1 MRVTIQHFV
10 VTSML
15 AHAAIFAAWNSTP
28 SQQLMIPAAEA
39 SAPMLNI
46 ALQNPERTDQ
56 KYPVQ
61 QHHQHRKI
69 RQAHSS
75 KPKPRRKIARRQKSR
90 AEIQPKRTHSPSVVD
105 SRSAFQAKIHRQEI
119 RNRVLTRIRTDLRQY
134 FVYPLLAQRR
144 GWQGRVVLA
153 FSVEANGMIRNIHI
167 ASGSGYPIL
176 DTSAATALS
185 RVHQLY
191 PGNNPLLGESMQL
204 QLPVIFELQGG

>member
-10 VTSML
+10 VTSVL
-15 AHAAIFAAWNSTP
+15 AHVAIFAAWNSAP
-28 SQQLMIPAAEA
+28 SQRLMIPAAEA
-39 SAPMLNI
+39 SAPTLNI
-46 ALQNPERTDQ
+46 ALQNPERTVQ
-56 KYPVQ
+56 KYPVR
-61 QHHQHRKI
+61 QHHQHSKT
-69 RQAHSS
+69 RQAHRF
-75 KPKPRRKIARRQKSR
+75 KPNPRRKIAGRQKTR
-90 AEIQPKRTHSPSVVD
+90 PEIQPKRTDRPSVAD
-105 SRSAFQAKIHRQEI
+105 SQSAYQAKIHRQEI
-119 RNRVLTRIRTDLRQY
+119 RNRVLTRIRKDLRQY

-153 FSVEANGMIRNIHI
+153 FSVEANGMIRNIHV